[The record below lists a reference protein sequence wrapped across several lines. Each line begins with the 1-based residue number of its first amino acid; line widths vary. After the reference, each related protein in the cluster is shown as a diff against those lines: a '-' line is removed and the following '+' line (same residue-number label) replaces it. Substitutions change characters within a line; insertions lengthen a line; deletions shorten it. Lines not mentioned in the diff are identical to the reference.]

1 MDKPIV
7 SLWGF
12 GPSYRNRVKLNI
24 LDAMSMGYDNIMDY
38 VVLTDYPEDFV
49 EFAEQTGKIKA
60 IININ
65 EARKDYPWSTELE
78 HIPASATDSKAYG
91 EEYMNNLTENK
102 HFSYSLHRFSFP
114 TISKL
119 GYNKIVFMDGDVK
132 IRYDKIVS
140 GEVTEEQFWA
150 EFDTP
155 TNSMKG
161 CVAETGYIDKQ
172 TFQFTWMR
180 AMGFDQSLVAFQ
192 LCSILLHEL
201 HKLYESN
208 GYPLVTNLSITE
220 GPFRYYHL
228 ESPQRVKEL
237 FDVWNE
243 CIRMI
248 MSNQYF
254 KNCQQ
259 CGGYMLCDYMPI
271 ATANIYCGI
280 QVLNFP
286 NTIYNRQIHF
296 EDRYFLPP
304 GVPGF
309 GGQFKEASS
318 TEEFLEKNK
327 ELKQMMD
334 QHKAWPHTEPY

>member
-38 VVLTDYPEDFV
+38 VVLTDYPEDFI

-60 IININ
+60 IIDIN
-65 EARKDYPWSTELE
+65 EVRKDHPWSIELE

-91 EEYMNNLTENK
+91 EEYMNNLMENK

-114 TISKL
+114 TIAEL

-132 IRYDKIVS
+132 LRYDKIVS
-140 GEVTEEQFWA
+140 GELTEEQFWA

-155 TNSMKG
+155 VNSMKG
-161 CVAETGYIDKQ
+161 CVAETGYIDRQ
-172 TFQFTWMR
+172 TFQYNWIR
-180 AMGFDQSLVAFQ
+180 AMGTDQSMIALQ

-201 HKLYESN
+201 HKIYNSE
-208 GYPLVTNLSITE
+208 GFPLITHLPITE

-228 ESPQRVKEL
+228 ESPQRVKDL

-243 CIRMI
+243 CIRMV
-248 MSNQYF
+248 MSNIHF
-254 KNCQQ
+254 RGCQQ

-280 QVLNFP
+280 KVLNFP
-286 NTIYNRQIHF
+286 NTVYNRQIHF

-304 GVPGF
+304 GVPGI
-309 GGQFKEASS
+309 GGQFNTANSQ
-318 TEEFLEKNK
+318 EEFLENNQ
-327 ELKQMMD
+327 ELKQILD
-334 QHKAWPHTEPY
+334 ERRAWPHTEPY